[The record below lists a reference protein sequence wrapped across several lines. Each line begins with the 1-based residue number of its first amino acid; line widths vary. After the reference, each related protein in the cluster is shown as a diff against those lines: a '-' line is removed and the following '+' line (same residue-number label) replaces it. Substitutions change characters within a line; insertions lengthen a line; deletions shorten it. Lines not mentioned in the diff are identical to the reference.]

1 MLTIFSLC
9 NDNQFDGAALF
20 KVDDEPSNIRISSH
34 DHTGSIFRMEI
45 RITIDSQSCFI
56 SDPHWVVIGW
66 FAESQVAAD
75 FRQIGIIWK
84 YEF

>member
-1 MLTIFSLC
+1 MFTIFSVGE
-9 NDNQFDGAALF
+9 DYQFDGAALS
-20 KVDDEPSNIRISSH
+20 KVDDEPSNIRWSSH

-45 RITIDSQSCFI
+45 RITIDSRSCFI
-56 SDPHWVVIGW
+56 SNPHWAVVGW

-75 FRQIGIIWK
+75 FWQIGIIWK